1 MKQLFYNLLLFVAIV
16 CFVSLITWYIV
27 WLNEKQ
33 PPWLEQT
40 LMIMIDPA
48 LPVAKSLSDSIAGR

>member
-16 CFVSLITWYIV
+16 CFVSLMTWYIV
-27 WLNEKQ
+27 WLNKNQ

-48 LPVAKSLSDSIAGR
+48 LPMAKDLTDSAAGR